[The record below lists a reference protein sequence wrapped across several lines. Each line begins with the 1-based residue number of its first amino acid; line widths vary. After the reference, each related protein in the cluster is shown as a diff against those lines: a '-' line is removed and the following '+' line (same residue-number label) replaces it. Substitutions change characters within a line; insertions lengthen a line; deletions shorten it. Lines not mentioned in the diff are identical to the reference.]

1 MFFLFF
7 QGYPTVF
14 QCDKWYSM
22 GPLRPS
28 SVFLWGSRTFPP
40 LSSVL
45 QFLVRPHGLSNPSGV
60 QEELFAGTFW
70 PGFVQT
76 PAAAAA
82 VRPEVRQ
89 VPGRECCLPTEG
101 KLTEECMA
109 FWTDTLRASPDED
122 SSVGPTA
129 ASFVPLTECGLI
141 AFHIHIS
148 PRRPLGGGGG
158 DFL

>member
-1 MFFLFF
+1 
-7 QGYPTVF
+7 
-14 QCDKWYSM
+14 M
-22 GPLRPS
+22 GPLRPN
-28 SVFLWGSRTFPP
+28 SVFLWGSRILPP

-45 QFLVRPHGLSNPSGV
+45 QFLLGPLDLFNPGGV
-60 QEELFAGTFW
+60 QEELFARTFW

-82 VRPEVRQ
+82 AAAGRPEVRQ
-89 VPGRECCLPTEG
+89 APGRERCLPTEG

-129 ASFVPLTECGLI
+129 ASFVPLTECGLL
-141 AFHIHIS
+141 AFYIHIS
-148 PRRPLGGGGG
+148 PRRPLRGEGGTFFN
-158 DFL
+158 FLAGQ